1 MNLQETNFRK
11 IYRAWKAN
19 LGVFEPF
26 MRSGPFVSLQTYL
39 DFNFTYSLDEEY
51 LNNKYKEK
59 LDKIIDNNLEKT
71 FIIIDSDMNESLE
84 LAYLLN
90 NKFNIKPIIN
100 FNFLFHPYGLVGS
113 KESIER
119 LVVLGKNLATV
130 KPTAYLMFLDYERY
144 GDFSAELYKKK
155 INNQYEFSDEDLP
168 YGEMLKKLGY
178 TTMIICTKGELKED
192 LKEYADSIKSSLSIE
207 IIKWG

>member
-26 MRSGPFVSLQTYL
+26 MRSGPFVSLQTYS

-119 LVVLGKNLATV
+119 LVVLGKDLATV

-144 GDFSAELYKKK
+144 GDFSHELYKKK
-155 INNQYEFSDEDLP
+155 LNNQYEFSDEDLP

-178 TTMIICTKGELKED
+178 TNMIIFTKGELKED